1 MIFSFQNRPND
12 TMQFSEPKVLIS
24 QSELTRLLNLSK
36 EKETPSQDN
45 TPVKVQKL
53 NENFLKKKQ
62 LDKFQTDQ
70 QWDRLNYR
78 LRPILSSS
86 LSSAQVPNSLDKTTT
101 DSSFKKTSVV
111 DDEDDTVDET
121 MDTSDRF
128 ELVDYIESNLPKS
141 MVGRGLLLYKILLK
155 HPEIRITKDKI
166 FVNDERLPS
175 NTINIFRH
183 LIGKSK
189 NLHYD
194 LLPLLRVLSLE
205 HNDQLNRIIG
215 NKEANSILKERVS
228 FDERLAVTST
238 PRLSKSARKR
248 KSRRKKDDDDEDD
261 DDDDLTFMEAK
272 DDSFTS
278 AVGSPSSS
286 TSKRG
291 SGESAS
297 SSTTM
302 KWRDF
307 FR

>member
-1 MIFSFQNRPND
+1 MMRG
-12 TMQFSEPKVLIS
+12 
-24 QSELTRLLNLSK
+24 
-36 EKETPSQDN
+36 
-45 TPVKVQKL
+45 
-53 NENFLKKKQ
+53 FL
-62 LDKFQTDQ
+62 
-70 QWDRLNYR
+70 
-78 LRPILSSS
+78 
-86 LSSAQVPNSLDKTTT
+86 V
-101 DSSFKKTSVV
+101 
-111 DDEDDTVDET
+111 
-121 MDTSDRF
+121 
-128 ELVDYIESNLPKS
+128 
-141 MVGRGLLLYKILLK
+141 
-155 HPEIRITKDKI
+155 
-166 FVNDERLPS
+166 
-175 NTINIFRH
+175 TINIFRH

-228 FDERLAVTST
+228 FDERSAVTST